1 MLDETELKPREGE
14 LWRLEKVVQRTVPN
28 ERRERQKPW
37 CKSHEPLQESSKG
50 PATLG
55 GRRITG
61 GQANCHTGMED
72 CCCGN
77 ADRNKKEKKQEK
89 NKRFFL
95 SPAFP
100 SPSSNPYCPVGK
112 EKYGPKHNTPSRV
125 LKGGFEAKKQI
136 SEIKVVIC

>member
-1 MLDETELKPREGE
+1 MGKNGE
-14 LWRLEKVVQRTVPN
+14 EDISIWE
-28 ERRERQKPW
+28 QKPDVFEGMW
-37 CKSHEPLQESSKG
+37 QDCIESIYILQKELF
-50 PATLG
+50 AALET
-55 GRRITG
+55 
-61 GQANCHTGMED
+61 NCHTGMED

-112 EKYGPKHNTPSRV
+112 EKYMHVSKRLRTWYFGHSACQPRRTAGGGPAVMNANGLSKLRFP
-125 LKGGFEAKKQI
+125 L
-136 SEIKVVIC
+136 

>member
-61 GQANCHTGMED
+61 GQAIRGLLRP
-72 CCCGN
+72 
-77 ADRNKKEKKQEK
+77 ALS
-89 NKRFFL
+89 FL
-95 SPAFP
+95 GSAVPQFT
-100 SPSSNPYCPVGK
+100 C
-112 EKYGPKHNTPSRV
+112 
-125 LKGGFEAKKQI
+125 F
-136 SEIKVVIC
+136 